1 MEFANWVLQQDGW
14 LFDYRNP
21 SHGPPEELNTAI
33 ALPVGISRPALS
45 LFARLSDA
53 IKRRDEAELDVLA
66 LRAVGALGYDSLS
79 RTGREVW
86 DRWEREHCLV
96 EVAATLASISDR
108 GGTLRGFLEIH
119 ILHVA
124 PVRPASLASS
134 ASILD
139 LVAGTCTGHWRTTSS
154 PPTDRYSPFPNSP
167 PNQPPSQSQ

>member
-14 LFDYRNP
+14 LYDYRNP

-86 DRWEREHCLV
+86 GPMG
-96 EVAATLASISDR
+96 A
-108 GGTLRGFLEIH
+108 GTLPRGSSRDPGLPSATGVATK
-119 ILHVA
+119 ILIV
-124 PVRPASLASS
+124 
-134 ASILD
+134 
-139 LVAGTCTGHWRTTSS
+139 
-154 PPTDRYSPFPNSP
+154 N
-167 PNQPPSQSQ
+167 